1 MHNPDGRP
9 GGWGFSDI
17 NTINPDVDDTS
28 YSLRALC
35 DLANSQPNTYR
46 LSWQAGLDWILSMQN
61 DDGGWP
67 AFEKTPIS
75 SGSTTCPSRTPNPS
89 GPTLLQPT
97 LPGGRWNFWDA
108 SPGMVRGDE
117 KIERAVNWLLKN
129 QKPDGSWYG
138 RWGIAYIYGTWAAIT
153 GLIAVG
159 VEPGHPAVQKAV
171 QWLLSIQNA
180 DGGFEQTSQL

>member
-1 MHNPDGRP
+1 
-9 GGWGFSDI
+9 
-17 NTINPDVDDTS
+17 
-28 YSLRALC
+28 
-35 DLANSQPNTYR
+35 
-46 LSWQAGLDWILSMQN
+46 
-61 DDGGWP
+61 
-67 AFEKTPIS
+67 
-75 SGSTTCPSRTPNPS
+75 
-89 GPTLLQPT
+89 
-97 LPGGRWNFWDA
+97 
-108 SPGMVRGDE
+108 MVRGDE

-159 VEPGHPAVQKAV
+159 VKPGHPAVQKAV